1 MGNRSSIII
10 TSEQFP
16 NPIYLYGHWSGDDNV
31 RAVRNVLARTTRVGD
46 PNYLTAQ
53 IFYEF
58 AINLGSYD
66 GELSF
71 GIGTY
76 PTDTTDWDDNPPVHI
91 NADTGEV
98 TETYDPPTECECGE
112 PIRTDKGYQIEESI
126 CAINTEFCNHHCGC
140 NEHGNEGI

>member
-16 NPIYLYGHWSGDDNV
+16 APIYLYGHWSGDDNV
-31 RAVRNVLARTTRVGD
+31 RAVRNVLERTTRVGD

-53 IFYEF
+53 LFYEF
-58 AINLGSYD
+58 AINLGKYD
-66 GELSF
+66 GNLSF

-76 PTDTTDWDDNPPVHI
+76 PTDTTDWDDNPPVTI

-98 TETYDPPTECECGE
+98 TESYDPPTACECGE
-112 PIRTDKGYQIEESI
+112 PIRTDKGYLLESA
-126 CAINTEFCNHHCGC
+126 CATNDEYCNHHCGC
-140 NEHGNEGI
+140 SEHGNEGI

>member
-16 NPIYLYGHWSGDDNV
+16 TPIYLYGHWSGDDNI
-31 RAVRNVLARTTRVGD
+31 RAVRNVMERTTRVGD

-53 IFYEF
+53 LFYEF
-58 AINLGSYD
+58 AINLGKYEGD
-66 GELSF
+66 LSF

-76 PTDTTDWDDNPPVHI
+76 PTDTTDWDDNLPIYV

-98 TETYDPPTECECGE
+98 VETYDPPTVCECGE
-112 PIRTDKGYQIEESI
+112 EIRDHYGYAITESI
-126 CAINTEFCNHHCGC
+126 CAINNEFCNKHCAC
-140 NEHGNEGI
+140 PEHGNEGI